1 MGMDSKK
8 LSARTKQPGHDRTFT
23 TSETNF
29 SEALRSFL
37 DPKLY
42 QVTDK
47 PRDLARIF
55 PRAVGDGLGVHPEA
69 SITSLTTGKKLF
81 FEVKK
86 QGPNGNA
93 DERACKH
100 HTVQFQ
106 AHLKSVL
113 GYSYHSFFTVFCESL
128 ATDERYL
135 VKHPYFYEPDH
146 YFCWVD
152 YDRDA
157 LRVWIEMLCA
167 RFLT

>member
-23 TSETNF
+23 ASETNF
-29 SEALRSFL
+29 STALRSFL

-42 QVTDK
+42 QVIDK

-55 PRAVGDGLGVHPEA
+55 PREGGDGLGVHPEA
-69 SITSLTTGKKLF
+69 SITSVRTGKKLF

-106 AHLKSVL
+106 AHLPGLARHL
-113 GYSYHSFFTVFCESL
+113 GHVDDAVGTGGCPLL
-128 ATDERYL
+128 A
-135 VKHPYFYEPDH
+135 
-146 YFCWVD
+146 
-152 YDRDA
+152 
-157 LRVWIEMLCA
+157 A
-167 RFLT
+167 RAVARCIAGRRAARRRRRAPRRR